1 MIGLIMWAVSLLN
14 TVAQVLNALGLFP
27 TPFGVYYIGLVVLL
41 LLGGF
46 QFAVLILIRPS

>member
-1 MIGLIMWAVSLLN
+1 
-14 TVAQVLNALGLFP
+14 
-27 TPFGVYYIGLVVLL
+27 VYYIGLVVLL